1 MTNKDFNNLIKKL
14 SEIDSEAGQEV
25 AMRAVKQA
33 GAMVQSQAKLL
44 ITGDTGA
51 LARSV
56 RVKNEVKEDNITS
69 TVYTNSKYA
78 PYYEFG
84 TGPNGEANHQG
95 ISPNVSPRYRQTGW
109 MIPADAMTVDKA
121 EAYGFRVAYK
131 NGDVIGYYTK
141 GQMARPFMYPA
152 LHDQEDKIMKNTER
166 LFKKKLKEIC
176 KK

>member
-14 SEIDSEAGQEV
+14 SELDSGAGQEV
-25 AMRAVKQA
+25 TMRAVKQA
-33 GAMVQSQAKLL
+33 GVIVQSQAKLL
-44 ITGDTGA
+44 ISSDTGA

-56 RVKNEVKEDNITS
+56 RVKNEVKEDMVSS

-95 ISPNVSPRYRQTGW
+95 ISPKVSPKYRQTGW

-121 EAYGFRVAYK
+121 EMYGFKVAYK
-131 NGDVIGYYTK
+131 DGEVIGYYTK

-152 LHDQEDKIMKNTER
+152 LHDQEDTINKNTEK
-166 LFKKKLKEIC
+166 LFKNKIRELC